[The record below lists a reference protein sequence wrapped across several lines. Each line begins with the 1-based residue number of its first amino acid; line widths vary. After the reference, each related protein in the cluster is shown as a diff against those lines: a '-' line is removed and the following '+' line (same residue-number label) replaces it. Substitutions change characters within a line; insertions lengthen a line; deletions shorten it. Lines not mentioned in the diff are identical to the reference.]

1 MLYTTLFTVLPLEP
15 IDVVAIADT
24 TSAQLYWTV
33 SRVTFGFETYSVTYG
48 LTLDN
53 LDMQSSTIAGGLD
66 EPNVTYSTV
75 LEDLQPLTTY
85 YYSIRSENSAGVT
98 FTDIENFTTG

>member
-24 TSAQLYWTV
+24 TSAQVYWTV

-48 LTLDN
+48 
-53 LDMQSSTIAGGLD
+53 MQSSTIAGGLD

-85 YYSIRSENSAGVT
+85 YYSIRSENLAGVT
-98 FTDIENFTTG
+98 FTDIENFTIG